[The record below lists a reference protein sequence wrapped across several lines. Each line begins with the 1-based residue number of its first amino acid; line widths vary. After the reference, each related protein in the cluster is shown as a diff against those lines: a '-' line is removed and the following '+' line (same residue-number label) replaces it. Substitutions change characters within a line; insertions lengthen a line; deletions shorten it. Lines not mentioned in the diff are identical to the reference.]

1 MLKIHAR
8 NLGNVAILC
17 LRGRIV
23 NGETES
29 LQRAAD
35 LNTDVRTLVL
45 DLGGVSAIDAGGL
58 GVMLTLREQTESKGI
73 RFKLANVTKLVRRV
87 LDITR
92 LDSVFEITSQTDVLP
107 AISHGHQISASVL
120 AACA

>member
-1 MLKIHAR
+1 MLKVHAR

-29 LQRAAD
+29 LRRAAD
-35 LNTDVRTLVL
+35 VNADVRTVVL
-45 DLGGVSAIDAGGL
+45 DLGGVSAIDANGL
-58 GVMLTLREQTESKGI
+58 GVMLTLREQAESRGI
-73 RFKLANVTKLVRRV
+73 GFKLANVTRLVRRV
-87 LDITR
+87 LEITR

-107 AISHGHQISASVL
+107 GISPARQTSVRQL